1 MIRVMRD
8 GMVEREGVRVSLR
21 SNELIALVRGRRA
34 ALIHRRAIT
43 PCAIVRA
50 LWKVRHR

>member
-8 GMVEREGVRVSLR
+8 GMVEADGVEVSLR
-21 SNELIALVRGRRA
+21 SNELIAVVRGRRA
-34 ALIHRRAIT
+34 AVLHRRALS
-43 PCAIVRA
+43 PWAIVRA